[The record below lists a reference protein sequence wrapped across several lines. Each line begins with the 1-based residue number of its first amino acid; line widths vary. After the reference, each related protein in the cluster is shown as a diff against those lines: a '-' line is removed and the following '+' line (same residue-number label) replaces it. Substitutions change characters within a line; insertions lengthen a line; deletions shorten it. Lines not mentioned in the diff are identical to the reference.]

1 MQILRNSFIISV
13 NRLRNLFKINVTKKS
28 PKLAATSEPLPKNV
42 DLIGPADKISNIRQ
56 YRFYIPENESK
67 CEYDYRIM
75 REKVLAWNQEYWT
88 QSNLNFIQSKRTFIE
103 NIETAKRLEQRLGM
117 TNHSPTR
124 NINAKLNEEINESAE
139 MTEFYRKFLND
150 NYHNHYEYNK
160 KWFKLNLQLLWPA
173 TKVYFYRLNK
183 RLKSK

>member
-1 MQILRNSFIISV
+1 M
-13 NRLRNLFKINVTKKS
+13 NRLRNVFKISIKKKS
-28 PKLAATSEPLPKNV
+28 PKLPVTSGPLPKDV

-56 YRFYIPENESK
+56 YRFYVPENESK
-67 CEYDYRIM
+67 CEHDYRVM
-75 REKVLAWNQEYWT
+75 REKVLEWNQEYWT
-88 QSNLNFIQSKRTFIE
+88 QSNLNFVHSKQKFTE
-103 NIETAKRLEQRLGM
+103 NIKNTKRLEQ
-117 TNHSPTR
+117 
-124 NINAKLNEEINESAE
+124 KLSILDHGQLTKSSKNSSDDINESAE

-183 RLKSK
+183 RLKYK